1 MPWSLCFFWQ
11 ARCPRPRRIHQRNS
25 ILQRATI
32 WRLEIPSRTAIRH
45 SRLKRTCRRLRI
57 NTGYV
62 DAFASRLRHIRPNI
76 TVINYGC
83 PGESTDSFLNGPC
96 PWTAAGHSLH
106 SAFSGTQLEAAIEFV
121 RAHRGRVS
129 PITLTLAGNDLPI
142 LLGPCTANGQI
153 DLNCVQ
159 ANAPGFI
166 AGFAERISSILRQ
179 LRSAAPDA
187 EIIVTGAWDSYA
199 TMLAFADPLFRAV
212 NKAMSETAA
221 VNRATFADPFPV
233 FNRQGDL
240 PAEVQTLCRLTLLC
254 TQNDSHPSDA
264 GYQALADVVF
274 ESFECN
280 RR

>member
-1 MPWSLCFFWQ
+1 
-11 ARCPRPRRIHQRNS
+11 
-25 ILQRATI
+25 
-32 WRLEIPSRTAIRH
+32 
-45 SRLKRTCRRLRI
+45 
-57 NTGYV
+57 
-62 DAFASRLRHIRPNI
+62 
-76 TVINYGC
+76 
-83 PGESTDSFLNGPC
+83 
-96 PWTAAGHSLH
+96 
-106 SAFSGTQLEAAIEFV
+106 
-121 RAHRGRVS
+121 
-129 PITLTLAGNDLPI
+129 
-142 LLGPCTANGQI
+142 
-153 DLNCVQ
+153 VQ

-221 VNRATFADPFPV
+221 VNRATFADPFRV
-233 FNRQGDL
+233 FDPQGDL